1 MAIRGVLRIG
11 EVAVRVLDLDA
22 AAKHYGSYIGLHETL
37 RENDKIYFKAWD
49 EHDHHSVIVRAAD
62 SAGLDYF
69 AYKVFDDATLT
80 DLEAQIK
87 AYGFPVE
94 RIAAGVYPRSGR
106 RIQFELPSG
115 HVMQLYAQKDQ
126 IGNTMPTRNPGVLP
140 DEGVVRGM
148 GATRLDHVLL
158 AGPKISETTQFFIN
172 VLNFDLG
179 EELLDHDSGMQL
191 ATFLCCSNKPHDIA
205 FQLRDEPGKFHH
217 MSFFLD
223 SITDVYHAGDIMGK
237 HNISVEVGPT
247 RHGITRG
254 ATIYFYD
261 PSGNRNEVF
270 SGGYIHYPD
279 RPHLTWDTTQLGHA
293 AFAIDNQPRPS
304 FFNVVT
310 LVG

>member
-37 RENDKIYFKAWD
+37 REKDKIYFKAWD

-80 DLEAQIK
+80 ELEAQIK

-310 LVG
+310 

>member
-37 RENDKIYFKAWD
+37 REKDKIYFKAWD

-80 DLEAQIK
+80 ELEAQIK
-87 AYGFPVE
+87 AYGLPVE

-310 LVG
+310 

>member
-11 EVAVRVLDLDA
+11 EVAVRVLDLEA
-22 AAKHYGSYIGLHETL
+22 AAVHYGRYIGLHETL
-37 RENDKIYFKAWD
+37 REKDKIYFKAWD
-49 EHDHHSVIVRAAD
+49 EHDHHSVIVREAD

-80 DLEAQIK
+80 ELESKIK

-106 RIQFELPSG
+106 RIQFELPGG
-115 HVMQLYAQKDQ
+115 HLMQLYAHKDL
-126 IGNTMPTRNPGVLP
+126 IGNSMPTRNPGVLP

-158 AGPKISETTQFFIN
+158 AGPNIAESTQFFIE

-179 EELLDHDSGMQL
+179 EELIDNDSGMQL
-191 ATFLCCSNKPHDIA
+191 GTFLCCSNKPHDIA
-205 FQLRDEPGKFHH
+205 FVLREERGKFHH
-217 MSFFLD
+217 MSFYLD
-223 SITDVYHAGDIMGK
+223 AISDVYHAGDIMGK

-293 AFAIDNQPRPS
+293 AFAIDNTPRPS

-310 LVG
+310 

>member
-22 AAKHYGSYIGLHETL
+22 AAKHYGGYIGLHETL
-37 RENDKIYFKAWD
+37 REKDKIYFKAWD

-310 LVG
+310 

>member
-37 RENDKIYFKAWD
+37 REKDKIYFKAWD

-106 RIQFELPSG
+106 RIQFDLPSG

-148 GATRLDHVLL
+148 GATRLDHGLL

-254 ATIYFYD
+254 ETIYFYD

-310 LVG
+310 

>member
-310 LVG
+310 